1 MPDSRDREAR
11 HQTRTRSFNEW
22 IAGVNESMGYH
33 TGTEP
38 FRCECGDGACGHPI
52 ELTGAEYELVRAYP
66 TRFAIATNHENP
78 ESDRVVSEHRRYT
91 VVEKLVGLASR
102 QAHRSNPR

>member
-1 MPDSRDREAR
+1 MGDTRDREAR

-22 IAGVNESMGYH
+22 IEGAHESMGFH

-38 FRCECGDGACGHPI
+38 FRCECGDGACGQPI
-52 ELTGAEYELVRAYP
+52 ALTRPEYELVRAHP
-66 TRFAIATNHENP
+66 TRFVIARNHENP
-78 ESDRVVSEHRRYT
+78 ESDRVVAEHERYT

-102 QAHRSNPR
+102 QAYRSNPR